1 MKLLLGSLLL
11 IAVMVVVIAISSMG
25 IYLFISSSFQ
35 KYAPPVRSSGK
46 LKKAVLNEISKQLEK
61 AADKQKIV
69 DLGSGWGTLLLP
81 LAQKFPQHEFVGI
94 ERAFT
99 PFLISSWRARKLPN
113 LSFVHDDFFKYD
125 LAKTNVVIL
134 FLIGFMMPKVTE
146 KCLKEL
152 PKGAMVYASRFSLT
166 EVNADKV
173 VKLGSKME
181 TYYVYE
187 IK

>member
-1 MKLLLGSLLL
+1 MKLLLGSVLL
-11 IAVMVVVIAISSMG
+11 IAAMLVVIVISSIG

-46 LKKAVLNEISKQLEK
+46 LKDTVLAEISKQLEE
-61 AADKQKIV
+61 ASAKQKIV

-99 PFLISSWRARKLPN
+99 PFMVSSLRARKLPN

-125 LAKTNVVIL
+125 LAETNIVIL
-134 FLIGFMMPKVTE
+134 FLIGFMMPKVTQ
-146 KCLKEL
+146 KCVKEL
-152 PKGAMVYASRFSLT
+152 PKGAMVYASRFALT
-166 EVNADKV
+166 DVQADKV